1 MCVLEA
7 SEVSL
12 QPLESVDGSRALC
25 RVSHDPAEGAVVFS
39 GAAAEAVT
47 ARAFDRAAL
56 GDAAMLV
63 GLSRTMLAITVE
75 YVSER
80 RQFGVPVGSFQAL
93 KHKLADATAAVEF
106 ADPLVRHAAHL
117 VAGGTN
123 AMARSW
129 GEDVDRQVAASMA
142 KVRASTAAQ
151 LVSETAL
158 HCHGAIGY
166 TVEADLQ
173 LFMKRAWALSRS
185 HGDADWHRRR
195 VRRHLL

>member
-1 MCVLEA
+1 M
-7 SEVSL
+7 
-12 QPLESVDGSRALC
+12 
-25 RVSHDPAEGAVVFS
+25 
-39 GAAAEAVT
+39 
-47 ARAFDRAAL
+47 
-56 GDAAMLV
+56 
-63 GLSRTMLAITVE
+63 
-75 YVSER
+75 SER